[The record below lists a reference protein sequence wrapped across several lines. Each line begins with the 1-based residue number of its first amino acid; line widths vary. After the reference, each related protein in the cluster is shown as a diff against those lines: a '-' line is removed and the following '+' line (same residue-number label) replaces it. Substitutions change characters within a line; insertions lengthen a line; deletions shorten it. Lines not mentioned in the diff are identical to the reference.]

1 VPSPDLLSPD
11 SQSSNFLSPKEIE
24 ALIFLLDDPDEAI
37 HRSVSERLAE
47 QGIQIIPL
55 LEKAWEHNLDPL
67 LQERVEQL
75 THRIQYEDVRKAL
88 ERWAADDAEDL
99 MEAAL
104 LLDRYA
110 YPERDQ
116 TAIRE
121 KVAELRRA
129 VWLELSQYLTPL
141 EKVHVVNQ
149 VLFRHLGFAG
159 LDDLA
164 RDPRAAYL
172 GTLLETRKGNPLSLG
187 LLYLILAQ
195 QLELPVYGVRFPQ
208 HPLLAVTEGYLLD
221 FARPALRDQVV
232 FYLYPFRHGAVVTA
246 RDIEDNLQKA
256 GVKARP
262 EFYMPVS
269 NRSMFREMLLI
280 LENLYRGK
288 DQVDKAT
295 EIAGLRAVLQE
306 NALPAAEGGNSAG

>member
-1 VPSPDLLSPD
+1 
-11 SQSSNFLSPKEIE
+11 
-24 ALIFLLDDPDEAI
+24 
-37 HRSVSERLAE
+37 LAE
-47 QGIQIIPL
+47 QGTTVLPL
-55 LEKAWEHNLDPL
+55 LEKAWEKNLDPL

-75 THRIQYEDVRKAL
+75 THQIQYNDVRRAL
-88 ERWAADDAEDL
+88 ARWAAEDGEDL
-99 MEAAL
+99 LEAAL

-116 TAIRE
+116 TALRE

-195 QLELPVYGVRFPQ
+195 QLELPIYGVRFPQ
-208 HPLLAVTEGYLLD
+208 HPLLAVTEGYLLH
-221 FARPALRDQVV
+221 FERSNLREHVL

-262 EFYMPVS
+262 EFYLPVS
-269 NRSMFREMLLI
+269 NRSMFQEMLLI

-288 DQVDKAT
+288 DLEAKAT
-295 EIAGLRAVLQE
+295 EVAGLRAVLLE
-306 NALPAAEGGNSAG
+306 NALPAAGQEKA

>member
-1 VPSPDLLSPD
+1 VLS
-11 SQSSNFLSPKEIE
+11 QKEIE

-37 HRSVSERLAE
+37 YRSVSERLAE
-47 QGIQIIPL
+47 QGTTVLPL
-55 LEKAWEHNLDPL
+55 LEKAWEKNLDPL

-75 THRIQYEDVRKAL
+75 THQIQFNDVRRAL
-88 ERWAADDAEDL
+88 SRWAAEDGEDL
-99 MEAAL
+99 LEAAL

-116 TAIRE
+116 TALRE

-164 RDPRAAYL
+164 RDPRASYL

-195 QLELPVYGVRFPQ
+195 QLELPIYGVRFPQ
-208 HPLLAVTEGYLLD
+208 HPLLAVTEGYLPHFERVD
-221 FARPALRDQVV
+221 LREQVL

-262 EFYMPVS
+262 EFYLPVT
-269 NRSMFREMLLI
+269 NRSMFQEMLLI

-288 DQVDKAT
+288 DLEAKAA
-295 EIAGLRAVLQE
+295 EVAGLRAVLLE
-306 NALPAAEGGNSAG
+306 NALPAAG